1 MPINVTGR
9 VVKAKRS
16 DNLRRIP
23 IKKGKIDALKY
34 NHIRVQFADG
44 SSRHLLFTDNQL
56 KRARERAADKFK
68 ELPQITWFHEIWFE
82 DLVAFDKEEM
92 MDIIEVKDL
101 PKIATKFNHVRIN
114 CEGEDM
120 HFLLT
125 DSEVRSALN
134 RVDNKLPK
142 ISWLTTTFK

>member
-1 MPINVTGR
+1 MTINVTGR

-23 IKKGKIDALKY
+23 VKRGKIDALKY

-44 SSRHLLFTDNQL
+44 SARHLLFTDGQL
-56 KRARERAADKFK
+56 KRARCRAK
-68 ELPQITWFHEIWFE
+68 ETFEEYPKVTWFHEVWFE
-82 DLVAFDKEEM
+82 DLLTFDKEEM
-92 MDIIEVKDL
+92 LEIIEIKDL
-101 PKIATKFNHVRIN
+101 PDIAKKFNYVRIN

-142 ISWLTTTFK
+142 ISWITTTFK